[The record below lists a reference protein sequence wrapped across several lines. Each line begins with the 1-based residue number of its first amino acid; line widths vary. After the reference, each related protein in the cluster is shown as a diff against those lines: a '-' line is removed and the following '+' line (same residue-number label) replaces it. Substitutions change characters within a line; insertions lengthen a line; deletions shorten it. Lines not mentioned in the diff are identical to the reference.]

1 MDENKCEQKDISRT
15 KRCNYSLI
23 KGSIK
28 NCFTRKDIWKVFRVK
43 CSKKCILIAR
53 CRNPHH
59 KLASNKRVLPSASS
73 SPRQHRYDPILLRSW
88 ILHTKP
94 PCSIVYL
101 IYLEIWKFWFTKIC
115 YKIYK
120 ERPNYNSSSA
130 KPVPNY
136 FY

>member
-43 CSKKCILIAR
+43 CSKKCIWIAR
-53 CRNPHH
+53 CRHSPSS
-59 KLASNKRVLPSASS
+59 LVVSASS
-73 SPRQHRYDPILLRSW
+73 SSASSSMRQPRYDPILLRSW

-101 IYLEIWKFWFTKIC
+101 IYLEICQFWFTKIC
-115 YKIYK
+115 YKVYK